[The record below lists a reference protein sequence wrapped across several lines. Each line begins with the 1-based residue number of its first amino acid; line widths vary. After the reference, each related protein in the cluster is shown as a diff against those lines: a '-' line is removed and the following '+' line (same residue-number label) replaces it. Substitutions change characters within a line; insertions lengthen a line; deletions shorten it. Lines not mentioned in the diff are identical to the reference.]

1 VKVFAIVVST
11 DSFSPPSDFHP
22 AFEATAE
29 ISPNPLAASWTTTL
43 FFQAMLADCLP

>member
-22 AFEATAE
+22 AFEAMAE
-29 ISPNPLAASWTTTL
+29 ISLFPLAASWAASL
-43 FFQAMLADCLP
+43 FNQAVLVSRLP